1 LLEEFKQFL
10 PDTSAPIGGAGPSQT
25 VPNTAPKK
33 VMKRVVPP
41 PPSHYYSQPPVHAPP
56 KKKAKVRRTDKPTSA
71 EEVEF
76 FDKCKR
82 VIGNKTTYNEF
93 LKVLNLYTLEI
104 IEAKVLIERVEPF
117 LAKSP
122 ELFEWFK
129 RFVKYD
135 DDDLICKFFGLSKH

>member
-1 LLEEFKQFL
+1 
-10 PDTSAPIGGAGPSQT
+10 
-25 VPNTAPKK
+25 
-33 VMKRVVPP
+33 MP
-41 PPSHYYSQPPVHAPP
+41 PPSHYYSQPPTQAPP
-56 KKKAKVRRTDKPTSA
+56 KKKVRVGRNDKPSSA
-71 EEVEF
+71 EELDF

-93 LKVLNLYTLEI
+93 LKILNLFTQET

-117 LAKSP
+117 LGKSP

-135 DDDLICKFFGLSKH
+135 DDDVICKRLIYVF